1 MSTAS
6 KQNLSLGKLRRAVDG
21 NDSYTA
27 AASMSQMS
35 GSSATSPAPVK
46 MSDFSISAINEGVSG
61 FTYLFEQTAENYEM
75 EFSNE
80 GGLFNKR
87 IANRTENLSWSF
99 DGNLDVSFGGAD
111 YIAQVTAGSI
121 TNTGGAIAGTFNQSG
136 SLKAKFSEDGQSD
149 GFNDHATRYNTS
161 VSKSIEI
168 VDTYGGVPSCLLFGS
183 PVSKS
188 DGSVVNVEDLNIGDE
203 ILTIS
208 LPGST
213 DESEGDW
220 KTDTF
225 NRTGS
230 FTQHSASV
238 QRVMYEFSQHYYNIN
253 SGSELITGEHHMLFR
268 QAGSENWTW
277 KTAPNFEVGDYLMN
291 KQGNEVEI
299 SSLEI
304 NQNSDGYEVVQ
315 LDVEPDDFYI
325 GSTFLVHNKG
335 SNSEPSYPS
344 TQWQNASGDFNLHLL
359 DGDSGIADDN
369 VVSPLKTIE
378 LSNGSGNSSFSCQ
391 QPSNGNIELKVSI
404 STSGDPGVNGTGNSA
419 TGFGNTQSSVAA
431 ASTYYMRFKL
441 VEVKADAGN
450 LDAEDRTITIT
461 NNGVSNTDIDIN
473 CRFVNL

>member
-21 NDSYTA
+21 NNSYTA

-35 GSSATSPAPVK
+35 GSVATSPTPVK
-46 MSDFSISAINEGVSG
+46 MSDFSISSVDSVSG
-61 FTYLFEQTAENYEM
+61 FTYLWEQTSEDYEL

-99 DGNLDVSFGGAD
+99 DGNLDVTIGSAD
-111 YIAQVTAGSI
+111 YIAQVTAGTI
-121 TNTGGAIAGTFNQSG
+121 TNTDGAIAGTFNQSG
-136 SLKAKFSEDGQSD
+136 SIKAKFAEDGQSD

-203 ILTIS
+203 ILTVS
-208 LPGST
+208 LQGST
-213 DESEGDW
+213 DESSGDW
-220 KTDTF
+220 TNDTF
-225 NRTGS
+225 DKDNT
-230 FTQHSASV
+230 FTPHSSSV
-238 QRVMYEFSQHYYNIN
+238 QRVLYEFSNSYYNIN
-253 SGSELITGEHHMLFR
+253 NGQELITGEHHMLYR
-268 QAGSENWTW
+268 QAGNQNWVW
-277 KTAPNFEVGDYLMN
+277 KTAPTFEVGDFLMD
-291 KQGNEVEI
+291 KSGNEVVI
-299 SSLEI
+299 SSLE
-304 NQNSDGYEVVQ
+304 NNVNPDGYEVVQ

-325 GSTFLVHNKG
+325 GQTFLVHNKG
-335 SNSEPSYPS
+335 SNSEPTYPS
-344 TQWQNASGDFNLHLL
+344 TVWQNASGDFNLHLL
-359 DGDSGIADDN
+359 DGSSGISGED
-369 VVSPLKTIE
+369 VISPLKTIE

-391 QPSNGNIELKVSI
+391 QPSNGNIELKVSV

-431 ASTYYMRFKL
+431 ASTYYMRFQL
-441 VEVKADAGN
+441 REVKADAGN